1 MTPKAQARV
10 LVRAYEGGAFT
21 DLGEPLAKGT
31 LGAVQLFSRSGREMV
46 CSEAPERNA
55 LARIEELLGREVTR
69 SDVSSLR
76 KCVRDGSRAEIGRQL
91 LCFGLT
97 RRVNDRA
104 RGRR

>member
-46 CSEAPERNA
+46 GNLSLYRYES
-55 LARIEELLGREVTR
+55 R
-69 SDVSSLR
+69 S
-76 KCVRDGSRAEIGRQL
+76 
-91 LCFGLT
+91 
-97 RRVNDRA
+97 RR
-104 RGRR
+104 